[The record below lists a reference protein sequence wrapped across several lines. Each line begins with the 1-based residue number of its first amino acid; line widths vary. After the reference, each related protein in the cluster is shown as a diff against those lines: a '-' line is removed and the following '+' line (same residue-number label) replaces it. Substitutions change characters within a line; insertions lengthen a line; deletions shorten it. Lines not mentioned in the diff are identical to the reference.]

1 MSTLS
6 TGPIENGVL
15 PVSGVRPTQQVIVKI
30 DNRSTLT
37 TTSVLIQG
45 FYLNGVRTQY
55 VLELLYVV
63 PNQVIT
69 REYFADFDGF
79 EFIFETPLDGLDDT
93 IQISVWGVDAEGQ
106 LVTAH

>member
-1 MSTLS
+1 MSFLS
-6 TGPIENGVL
+6 TGPIENAVS
-15 PVSGVRPTQQVIVKI
+15 PVSGIRPTQQLTVKI
-30 DNRSTLT
+30 DNRSSDTAA
-37 TTSVLIQG
+37 SVEIYG
-45 FYLNGVRTQY
+45 YYLNGVRTEY
-55 VLELLYVV
+55 VCEVLSVS

-69 REYFADFDGF
+69 RDYFADFDGF